1 MKRMCYTRSSP
12 GAASRQ
18 FTNPSTGNKIALDA
32 QGCTLAQ
39 EADVPYLLTQGF
51 SPGNP
56 LGKGLTMNTG
66 VAAGVTSFPIGR
78 LPKGAYIEQ
87 IILKEAAG
95 AAVTGG
101 IAIGSSSG
109 AADIVAAQAC
119 GANALTHVVDAS
131 ILKRVVSDSA
141 DTVLYATA
149 VTARNSANVTI
160 SIVFGFY

>member
-1 MKRMCYTRSSP
+1 
-12 GAASRQ
+12 
-18 FTNPSTGNKIALDA
+18 
-32 QGCTLAQ
+32 
-39 EADVPYLLTQGF
+39 
-51 SPGNP
+51 
-56 LGKGLTMNTG
+56 MNTG

-149 VTARNSANVTI
+149 VTAWNSANVTI